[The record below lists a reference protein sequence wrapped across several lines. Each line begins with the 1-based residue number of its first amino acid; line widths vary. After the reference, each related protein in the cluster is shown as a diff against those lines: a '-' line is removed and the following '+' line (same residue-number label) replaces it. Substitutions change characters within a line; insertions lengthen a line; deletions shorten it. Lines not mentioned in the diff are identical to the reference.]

1 VSLGAIAI
9 GFVAGGIAGMFGV
22 GGGVVFVPGLVIVL
36 GLNQVDAE
44 ATSLL
49 AIVPVALV
57 GAWRQHNYGN
67 LRLREGVLVGALA
80 VPFAA
85 LGVVIVNAVPERAIE
100 LAFAALI
107 VYVAIGLLR
116 SDARDEGARWDERQ
130 ARAGLARAGVRLH
143 QREEARGVDRLDV
156 GEIDAIDVLE
166 LGDKRLQDLGTL
178 SVQIAVKLQL
188 HPVGLERHIRPQPLH
203 ATETPP
209 PRPGWADLD
218 VC

>member
-1 VSLGAIAI
+1 MSLGAIAI
-9 GFVAGGIAGMFGV
+9 GFVAGAIAGMFGV
-22 GGGVVFVPGLVIVL
+22 GGGIVFVPGLVIVL
-36 GLNQVDAE
+36 GLDQVDAE

-57 GAWRQHNYGN
+57 GAWRQHTYGN

-116 SDARDEGARWDERQ
+116 ADARE
-130 ARAGLARAGVRLH
+130 
-143 QREEARGVDRLDV
+143 
-156 GEIDAIDVLE
+156 
-166 LGDKRLQDLGTL
+166 
-178 SVQIAVKLQL
+178 
-188 HPVGLERHIRPQPLH
+188 
-203 ATETPP
+203 
-209 PRPGWADLD
+209 
-218 VC
+218 

>member
-22 GGGVVFVPGLVIVL
+22 GGGIVFVPGLVFL
-36 GLNQVDAE
+36 LDLSQVDAE

-57 GAWRQHNYGN
+57 GAYRQNTYGN
-67 LRLREGVLVGALA
+67 LRLRDGIVVGALA

-100 LAFAALI
+100 LGFAALL

-116 SDARDEGARWDERQ
+116 S
-130 ARAGLARAGVRLH
+130 GVR
-143 QREEARGVDRLDV
+143 E
-156 GEIDAIDVLE
+156 
-166 LGDKRLQDLGTL
+166 
-178 SVQIAVKLQL
+178 
-188 HPVGLERHIRPQPLH
+188 
-203 ATETPP
+203 
-209 PRPGWADLD
+209 
-218 VC
+218 